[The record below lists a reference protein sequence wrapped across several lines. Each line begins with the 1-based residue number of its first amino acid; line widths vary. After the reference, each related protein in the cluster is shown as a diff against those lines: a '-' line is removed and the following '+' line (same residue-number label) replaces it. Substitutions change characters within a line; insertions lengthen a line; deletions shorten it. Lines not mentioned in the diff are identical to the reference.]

1 MTEVVRYSME
11 REAGAA
17 VITMDRPSVRNAL
30 SMEMYHELSA
40 AVERA
45 AGDDG
50 VRSVIVTGAGDRA
63 FSAGAD
69 LDELTERS
77 HLTEVGPLSAIRR
90 QTTARLET
98 MPKPTIA
105 AMNGHAI
112 GGGLELAV
120 ACTFRL
126 LVPRGK
132 VGFGEINLG
141 IIPGNGGTQ
150 RTVRLIGLARTLE
163 LVLTGEPVDAAEAE
177 RIGLVHRVVP
187 PEELMAEALALATRL
202 ASKSPLAIAAA
213 KDAVLTAGD
222 VSLAAGL
229 ALENKWFAIV
239 NGSPDKA
246 EAIAAFREQRTPRFE

>member
-1 MTEVVRYSME
+1 MSEVVRYE
-11 REAGAA
+11 LRPDVGAA

-30 SMEMYHELSA
+30 DMQMYRGLAA

-45 AGDDG
+45 AADDA

-69 LDELTERS
+69 LDELTERT

-90 QTTARLET
+90 QTTARLEN

-112 GGGLELAV
+112 GGGLEIAV

-126 LVPRGK
+126 LVPRAK

-150 RTVRLIGLARTLE
+150 RTVRLIGLARTLQ
-163 LVLTGEPVDAAEAE
+163 LVLTGEPVEAVEAE
-177 RIGLVHRVVP
+177 RMGLVHQVVP
-187 PEELMAEALALATRL
+187 PEELMSEALALAERL
-202 ASKSPLAIAAA
+202 ASKSPLAMAAA
-213 KDAVLTAGD
+213 KEAVLAAGD
-222 VSLAAGL
+222 VPLAVGL

-239 NGSPDKA
+239 NGGPDKA
-246 EAIAAFREQRTPRFE
+246 EAINAFREKRTPRFE

>member
-1 MTEVVRYSME
+1 MSEVVRYVVQHE
-11 REAGAA
+11 VDAA
-17 VITMDRPSVRNAL
+17 IITLDRPSVRNAL
-30 SMEMYHELSA
+30 DMQMYRELA
-40 AVERA
+40 AAIERA
-45 AGDDG
+45 ADDDD

-69 LDELTERS
+69 LDELTERT
-77 HLTEVGPLSAIRR
+77 HLSEVGPLSALRR
-90 QTTARLET
+90 QTTARLEN

-112 GGGLELAV
+112 GGGLEIAV

-126 LVPRGK
+126 LVPQAR

-150 RTVRLIGLARTLE
+150 RTVRLVGLARTLE
-163 LVLTGEPVDAAEAE
+163 LVLTGEPVSAAEAE

-187 PEELMAEALALATRL
+187 PEELMSEAFALAARL
-202 ASKSPLAIAAA
+202 ASKSPLALAAA
-213 KDAVLTAGD
+213 KEAIVTAGD
-222 VSLAAGL
+222 VPLAAGL

-239 NGSPDKA
+239 NGGPDKA
-246 EAIAAFREQRTPRFE
+246 EAIAAFREKRTPRFE